1 MLLANIALD
10 KFKKSICMS
19 STLECSHKKVTSQ
32 LIYSSKIE
40 SKRVQKMGTQ
50 ATYLIIVN

>member
-10 KFKKSICMS
+10 KFKKNICMS
-19 STLECSHKKVTSQ
+19 STLECLHKNVTSQ

-40 SKRVQKMGTQ
+40 SKRVQKMGT
-50 ATYLIIVN
+50 TSDLPHYC